1 MKSVSRLF
9 ATTALLSIAGACAQT
24 ALAQESATADGSQEI
39 VVTAAG
45 FEQRIA
51 EAPASISILT
61 REQLET
67 RPFTSLEDAVRN
79 VDGVSVV
86 GDSPNSTDIVIRGMP
101 GEYTL
106 IMLDGRRQT
115 TRETM
120 NRGTGDRK
128 SAVKGKR
135 ESERVDRG
143 GGRIM

>member
-9 ATTALLSIAGACAQT
+9 ATTALLSMAGACAQT

-79 VDGVSVV
+79 VEGVSVV
-86 GDSPNSTDIVIRGMP
+86 GDSRSEEHTSELQSLMRISYAVFCLKKKQHSITLHKHRST
-101 GEYTL
+101 
-106 IMLDGRRQT
+106 
-115 TRETM
+115 
-120 NRGTGDRK
+120 N
-128 SAVKGKR
+128 
-135 ESERVDRG
+135 
-143 GGRIM
+143 

>member
-9 ATTALLSIAGACAQT
+9 ATTALLSMAGACAQT

-67 RPFTSLEDAVRN
+67 RPFTSLERSEEHTSELQSLMRNSYAVFC
-79 VDGVSVV
+79 
-86 GDSPNSTDIVIRGMP
+86 
-101 GEYTL
+101 L
-106 IMLDGRRQT
+106 
-115 TRETM
+115 
-120 NRGTGDRK
+120 K
-128 SAVKGKR
+128 KK
-135 ESERVDRG
+135 
-143 GGRIM
+143 

>member
-1 MKSVSRLF
+1 MTSVSRLV
-9 ATTALLSIAGACAQT
+9 ANTSLRSMGGAFAQT
-24 ALAQESATADGSQEI
+24 ALAQESPTGDGSQEI

-45 FEQRIA
+45 FEHRIV
-51 EAPASISILT
+51 EAPASISILN

-79 VDGVSVV
+79 VEGVSVV

-120 NRGTGDRK
+120 NR
-128 SAVKGKR
+128 
-135 ESERVDRG
+135 EI
-143 GGRIM
+143 GRAQV

>member
-9 ATTALLSIAGACAQT
+9 ATTALLSMAGACAQT

-67 RPFTSLEDAVRN
+67 RPFTSLEDAVRH
-79 VDGVSVV
+79 VEGVSVV
-86 GDSPNSTDIVIRGMP
+86 GDSPHRSDERREGKAGART
-101 GEYTL
+101 
-106 IMLDGRRQT
+106 GRSWR
-115 TRETM
+115 
-120 NRGTGDRK
+120 
-128 SAVKGKR
+128 SPYH
-135 ESERVDRG
+135 
-143 GGRIM
+143 

>member
-9 ATTALLSIAGACAQT
+9 ATTALLSMAGACAQT

-79 VDGVSVV
+79 VEGVSVV

-106 IMLDGRRQT
+106 II
-115 TRETM
+115 
-120 NRGTGDRK
+120 DRK
-128 SAVKGKR
+128 STR
-135 ESERVDRG
+135 LNSSH
-143 GGRIM
+143 

>member
-9 ATTALLSIAGACAQT
+9 ATTALLAMAGACAQT
-24 ALAQESATADGSQEI
+24 ALAQESAAADGSQEI

-79 VDGVSVV
+79 VEGVSVV
-86 GDSPNSTDIVIRGMP
+86 GDSPNR
-101 GEYTL
+101 
-106 IMLDGRRQT
+106 
-115 TRETM
+115 
-120 NRGTGDRK
+120 DRK
-128 SAVKGKR
+128 STR
-135 ESERVDRG
+135 LNSSH
-143 GGRIM
+143 